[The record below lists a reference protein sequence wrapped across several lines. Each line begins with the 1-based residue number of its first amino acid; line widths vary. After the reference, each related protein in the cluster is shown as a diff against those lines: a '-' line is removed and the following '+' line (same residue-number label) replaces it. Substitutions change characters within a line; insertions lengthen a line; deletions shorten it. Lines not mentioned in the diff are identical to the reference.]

1 MPSNSNNPG
10 HSLSTN
16 LRKSS
21 LVTLALTMVM
31 MVGLIVVCLG
41 SLFVSGVPAR
51 SLTAPAVGAG
61 IVLSLVLWLNLRAR
75 SQWLR
80 ALSHDAKLLAQMAGR
95 RSGLHLR
102 TELYT
107 DELKPLSKLVQE
119 ERQKLLILGLTDPLC
134 DVGNRRALEQ
144 WLRRLFERPDTK
156 APVSILLI
164 DLDYFKD
171 INDRY
176 GHDIGDQVIRTFAEE
191 LKDRVRERDLIA
203 RMGGD
208 EFCIVFP
215 QTRLSVAMSL
225 AGRLRTQLPS
235 TMEVTEGVFHTLGW
249 TGGLSVTDP
258 FDMNYKQVLKRADRA
273 LLNAKHQGRN
283 RTKIYELIATA
294 NEDKARASVLH

>member
-1 MPSNSNNPG
+1 MVLI
-10 HSLSTN
+10 LSF
-16 LRKSS
+16 
-21 LVTLALTMVM
+21 
-31 MVGLIVVCLG
+31 IVVCFG
-41 SLFVSGVPAR
+41 SLYVSGVPMQ
-51 SLTAPAVGAG
+51 SLIPPAVGAG

-75 SQWLR
+75 GQWLK

-95 RSGLHLR
+95 RSGMHLR

-107 DELKPLSKLVQE
+107 DELKPLSKLVQA
-119 ERQKLLILGLTDPLC
+119 ERQKLIILGLTDPLC

-144 WLRRLFERPDTK
+144 WLRRLFARPETK

-164 DLDYFKD
+164 DLDHFKD

-176 GHDIGDQVIRTFAEE
+176 GHDIGDQVIKKFAVE
-191 LKDRVRERDLIA
+191 LKDRVRECDLIA

-235 TMEVTEGVFHTLGW
+235 TMEVTEGVFHALGW
-249 TGGLSVTDP
+249 TGGLSVTDA
-258 FDMNYKQVLKRADRA
+258 FDTNYKQVLKRADRA

-283 RTKIYELIATA
+283 RTKIYELIAT
-294 NEDKARASVLH
+294 NNDNNIHRSVLH

>member
-1 MPSNSNNPG
+1 MSN
-10 HSLSTN
+10 N

-21 LVTLALTMVM
+21 LATLVLTLALVAALMA
-31 MVGLIVVCLG
+31 VCFA
-41 SLFVSGVPAR
+41 SLWFSGVPLQDLIAPIVAAIVV
-51 SLTAPAVGAG
+51 LT
-61 IVLSLVLWLNLRAR
+61 LVLWLNLRAR

-80 ALSHDAKLLAQMAGR
+80 ALSHDAKLLAQLAGR

-119 ERQKLLILGLTDPLC
+119 ERRKLIILGLTDPLC

-144 WLRRLFERPDTK
+144 WLRRLFERPETK

-171 INDRY
+171 INDQY
-176 GHDIGDQVIRTFAEE
+176 GHDIGDEVIKNFAVE
-191 LKDRVRERDLIA
+191 LKERVRERDLIA

-208 EFCIVFP
+208 EFCVVFP
-215 QTRLSVAMSL
+215 QTRLPVAMSL
-225 AGRLRTQLPS
+225 VSRLRAQLPV
-235 TMEVTEGVFHTLGW
+235 TMQVTKDVFHTLGW

-258 FDMNYKQVLKRADRA
+258 LDLNYKQVIQRADRA

-283 RTKIYELIATA
+283 LTKIYELTPVATENTA
-294 NEDKARASVLH
+294 HESVLH

>member
-1 MPSNSNNPG
+1 MPTNKINAGNS
-10 HSLSTN
+10 SSTN
-16 LRKSS
+16 LRRSS

-31 MVGLIVVCLG
+31 MVGLIAVCLG
-41 SLFVSGVPAR
+41 SFFLSGVPAR
-51 SLTAPAVGAG
+51 DLIAAAIGSA
-61 IVLSLVLWLNLRAR
+61 IVSSLVLWLNLRAR
-75 SQWLR
+75 GQWLR

-107 DELKPLSKLVQE
+107 EELKPLSKLVQE
-119 ERQKLLILGLTDPLC
+119 ERQKLIILGLTDPLC

-144 WLRRLFERPDTK
+144 WLRRLFDRPQTK

-176 GHDIGDQVIRTFAEE
+176 GHDIGDQVIKNFAVE

-215 QTRLSVAMSL
+215 QTRLTMAMSL
-225 AGRLRTQLPS
+225 AGRLRTQLPL

-294 NEDKARASVLH
+294 NENQSHETVLH

>member
-1 MPSNSNNPG
+1 MQ
-10 HSLSTN
+10 SLIS
-16 LRKSS
+16 
-21 LVTLALTMVM
+21 
-31 MVGLIVVCLG
+31 
-41 SLFVSGVPAR
+41 
-51 SLTAPAVGAG
+51 PAVGAG

-75 SQWLR
+75 GQWLK

-95 RSGLHLR
+95 RSGMHLR

-107 DELKPLSKLVQE
+107 DELKPLSKLVQA
-119 ERQKLLILGLTDPLC
+119 ERQKLIILGLTDPLC

-144 WLRRLFERPDTK
+144 WLRRLFARPETK

-164 DLDYFKD
+164 DLDHFKD

-176 GHDIGDQVIRTFAEE
+176 GHDIGDQVIKKFAVE
-191 LKDRVRERDLIA
+191 LKDRVRECDLIA

-225 AGRLRTQLPS
+225 AGRLRTQMPS
-235 TMEVTEGVFHTLGW
+235 TMEVTEGVFHALGW
-249 TGGLSVTDP
+249 TGGLSVTDA

-283 RTKIYELIATA
+283 RTKIYELIAT
-294 NEDKARASVLH
+294 NNDNNIHRSVLH